1 MIGGMAE
8 IMIEMTEK
16 LTGMTK
22 TTVTSIGMTKKI
34 NWNYLNDWRNDWNKN
49 NWNDCNYRI

>member
-1 MIGGMAE
+1 MAE

-34 NWNYLNDWRNDWNKN
+34 N
-49 NWNDCNYRI
+49 